1 MRPLSLIANEADLVK
16 GFFAH
21 LKKNFS
27 RLVSFNGKHFDL
39 PVLKYAAMKH
49 EVEAGWFYD
58 GTTFTEPPAPPPAPT
73 PEPAPAPTKE
83 ELLAQ
88 LQALQAQI
96 QLLET

>member
-1 MRPLSLIANEADLVK
+1 MRWVYIEKGIIKDCVRVDPFTVFLAEYAKQFIEAPD
-16 GFFAH
+16 
-21 LKKNFS
+21 
-27 RLVSFNGKHFDL
+27 
-39 PVLKYAAMKH
+39 